1 PEHMVPAAYVRLE
14 HLPLTPNGKLDR
26 RALPAP
32 AADAYARRR
41 YVAPQGDVET
51 MLAELWQDLLG
62 VERVGRHDDFFE
74 LGGHSLLAMS
84 LMARMDELGLSADV
98 RVLFTQPTLAGL
110 AAEVEPM
117 EIVL

>member
-1 PEHMVPAAYVRLE
+1 
-14 HLPLTPNGKLDR
+14 
-26 RALPAP
+26 
-32 AADAYARRR
+32 
-41 YVAPQGDVET
+41 
-51 MLAELWQDLLG
+51 
-62 VERVGRHDDFFE
+62 
-74 LGGHSLLAMS
+74 MS